1 MYKPLLGKML
11 ADLRAQ
17 ILAWGLG
24 MGSLLVLTVL
34 VYPSISSSYSDI
46 MRELP
51 EGLTAFLG
59 GDFSV
64 ESLEGYLNAEFIMY
78 APMALGVFAII
89 AGTGSIVS
97 EENQETLDI
106 LLAQPLPRLRLIL
119 IKMTALIMGNGVVVA
134 ILLAM
139 FWLTIPF
146 VDIEVKA
153 GRLIAALTL
162 LWPFLTTISFLSL
175 ALSLVLPGRAFAGTV
190 MAGLLVISFVLGSL
204 ANLVSWLEPLRP
216 IYLMS
221 YYQGSNSLL
230 SEISWSYTIGLIGI
244 MAMAMFLSVWL
255 FLRREIAV
263 QRPIGFMFI
272 RKAVSH
278 MVTRRRD

>member
-1 MYKPLLGKML
+1 

-204 ANLVSWLEPLRP
+204 
-216 IYLMS
+216 
-221 YYQGSNSLL
+221 
-230 SEISWSYTIGLIGI
+230 
-244 MAMAMFLSVWL
+244 
-255 FLRREIAV
+255 
-263 QRPIGFMFI
+263 
-272 RKAVSH
+272 
-278 MVTRRRD
+278 